1 MRDKPTPNRRGA
13 ALIIALVLMAC
24 LAIVAGVVLPQM
36 FRDQQE
42 SRKELIRTQSRQL
55 LDDALR
61 NAEAKRSI
69 DSEFSGEALTLGP
82 DSQPFSGTFQV
93 TTRFANDAFAG
104 EVEYR
109 DREGKIIFTVNRQ
122 SQP

>member
-1 MRDKPTPNRRGA
+1 MKDNPTPNRRGA
-13 ALIIALVLMAC
+13 ALIIVLVLMAC
-24 LAIVAGVVLPQM
+24 LAIVAGVALPQM

-42 SRKELIRTQSRQL
+42 SRMELIRTQSRQL

-61 NAEAKRSI
+61 IAEAKRSV
-69 DSEFSGEALTLGP
+69 DSEFSGEVLTLGP

-93 TTRFANDAFAG
+93 TTRLENDAFAG

-109 DREGKIIFTVNRQ
+109 DREGKIVFTVNRQ

>member
-1 MRDKPTPNRRGA
+1 MKDNPTPNRRGA
-13 ALIIALVLMAC
+13 ALIIVLVLMAC
-24 LAIVAGVVLPQM
+24 LAIVAGVALPQM

-42 SRKELIRTQSRQL
+42 SRMELIRTQSRQL

-61 NAEAKRSI
+61 NAEAKRNV

-93 TTRFANDAFAG
+93 TTRLENDAFVG

-109 DREGKIIFTVNRQ
+109 DREGKIVFTVNRQ

>member
-1 MRDKPTPNRRGA
+1 MKYNPTPNRRGA
-13 ALIIALVLMAC
+13 ALIIVLVLMAC
-24 LAIVAGVVLPQM
+24 LAIVAGVALPQM

-61 NAEAKRSI
+61 NAEAKRRV
-69 DSEFSGEALTLGP
+69 DSEFSGEALILGP

-109 DREGKIIFTVNRQ
+109 DREGKIAFTVNRQ